1 MLRRFGLTLEK
12 TDERNVISEL
22 LAIVLTLVGTFAV
35 TGILLQIANVDPLNA
50 YRSLFT
56 GALGSRDAIVETLAR
71 STPLMLTA
79 ISTVIAF
86 RGKIWTIGQEGQLIG
101 GAMMSYWA
109 LLLFGGLPRPILLP
123 IIIITGF
130 MGGALLGLISG
141 IMKAYFDV
149 NVIISTVL
157 LNYIISL
164 VLSTLLYDQKLWM
177 DPSHYYPQ
185 SAQVPAIARFPKLI
199 EGSHLHIGIIMAL
212 LAIILVY
219 WLLKKT
225 PYGYEIRAM
234 GANPTASRFR
244 GIHLNRVIISTLVL
258 SGGIAG
264 LAGLGEVFGVQN
276 RLVMDI
282 SAGYGFTGIAVAM
295 IAGLNPIA
303 VIPTAFLFGGLMN
316 GSFSLLVK
324 TNVPTTFVFA
334 LQAIFLLFLLIG
346 RAVTSYRI
354 RRPCTDV

>member
-130 MGGALLGLISG
+130 MG
-141 IMKAYFDV
+141 
-149 NVIISTVL
+149 
-157 LNYIISL
+157 
-164 VLSTLLYDQKLWM
+164 
-177 DPSHYYPQ
+177 
-185 SAQVPAIARFPKLI
+185 
-199 EGSHLHIGIIMAL
+199 
-212 LAIILVY
+212 
-219 WLLKKT
+219 WLLSHQAPLT
-225 PYGYEIRAM
+225 ITEFIP
-234 GANPTASRFR
+234 P
-244 GIHLNRVIISTLVL
+244 
-258 SGGIAG
+258 
-264 LAGLGEVFGVQN
+264 LAL
-276 RLVMDI
+276 
-282 SAGYGFTGIAVAM
+282 
-295 IAGLNPIA
+295 
-303 VIPTAFLFGGLMN
+303 
-316 GSFSLLVK
+316 
-324 TNVPTTFVFA
+324 
-334 LQAIFLLFLLIG
+334 
-346 RAVTSYRI
+346 
-354 RRPCTDV
+354 